1 MGVKTMGVKVTTE
14 ITTTFGDADRL
25 HIDVT
30 KKEKYKGFMK
40 VESIRLYDGMN
51 FIKQFSIADIAV
63 LRDVVVAAD
72 EFMLGTQIE
81 SGEQ

>member
-1 MGVKTMGVKVTTE
+1 MGVKVTTE

-30 KKEKYKGFMK
+30 KKERYNGFMK
-40 VESIRLYDGMN
+40 VTSIRLCDGATLIGN
-51 FIKQFSIADIAV
+51 FTLADIAV

>member
-1 MGVKTMGVKVTTE
+1 MGVKVTTE

-30 KKEKYKGFMK
+30 KKERYNGFMK
-40 VESIRLYDGMN
+40 VTSIRLYDGTN
-51 FIKQFSIADIAV
+51 FIQQFSIADIAV

-72 EFMLGTQIE
+72 AFMLGTQNDSVE
-81 SGEQ
+81 K